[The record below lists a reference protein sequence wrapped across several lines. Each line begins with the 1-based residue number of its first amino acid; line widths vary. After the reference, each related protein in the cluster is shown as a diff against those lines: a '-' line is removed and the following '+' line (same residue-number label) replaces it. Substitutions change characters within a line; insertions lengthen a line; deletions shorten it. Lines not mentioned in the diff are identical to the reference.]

1 MTEKLDT
8 VLHKTFVGII
18 IFDDFLRKKK
28 NGYMMIR
35 LSQAFN

>member
-1 MTEKLDT
+1 MLMTEKLDT

-28 NGYMMIR
+28 KKT
-35 LSQAFN
+35 ATW